1 MKVEEV
7 GHAALSGW
15 RKPVADAVAPR
26 VPVRD
31 DAVRAAVGFLFLALT
46 VKYIVDVV
54 RDLAARR

>member
-1 MKVEEV
+1 
-7 GHAALSGW
+7 
-15 RKPVADAVAPR
+15 
-26 VPVRD
+26 VRD